1 MSDERRIEVLENIVR
16 ALTAEVRALRADVDR
31 LAGARPAAG
40 EAARAAPEPG
50 GTASSAEPA
59 TRAVS
64 PAAAPVLPPPTPP
77 TARAAAPPG
86 SAPRRPAAPAAARPR
101 GTRGEMDV
109 ETLVGRYGAV
119 AVAALTILMGVGA
132 FVRWA
137 IEHVRLGPEM
147 RVLAGAIGAAAVAA
161 TGAWLRRR
169 GHRRYGSILLALALA
184 ITHVVAWGAGPQL
197 EVVSPPVAL
206 VIAALASAAL
216 ALLAWRAEEELLFV
230 VGVGGAFVAPFVT
243 SSGEGS
249 LPVLLAF
256 GLLVF
261 GGGAAG
267 IRGRHWLVANV
278 VLALAVSAYAATAF
292 ASGDRSTPLLA
303 LSPVLFAL
311 ACAWLALALDER
323 GALRGAVRGALL
335 AAAVL
340 AIPLAGIEPAAA
352 LRWSAVAGTL
362 TAYAR
367 RLRVGHEPS
376 GALVEGMVAPLL
388 FLGAAL
394 ASFADPTTPLGV
406 AHALVWMAMAGAVA
420 GLAGPG
426 RRDVHLVVAALS
438 GITAIVLALADRP
451 SWLAPSLAAFGA
463 LVLFLALRLRA
474 PLVLLPAAGAILL
487 GTFRAIG
494 PLVERPPYAYVPFL
508 TIPSLVAAAVVALW
522 VLAGLVARGEWRGA
536 DDEPMHVASS
546 ELAALLAAPRVWWAA
561 AAVLALLWGREEL
574 AHAVSPDVANF
585 LLIAYYAVAGVSAIA
600 VGRVRSIA
608 GARQAGLALAVYA
621 DLKAIFQAAQIS
633 SIGLRVGS
641 YLLSGFFLLAVGYWA
656 WTARSGEE
664 EGAPDPSDA
673 PAPAGDADA
682 APSGAR

>member
-31 LAGARPAAG
+31 LAGVRSAVG
-40 EAARAAPEPG
+40 EAARAAPEFG
-50 GTASSAEPA
+50 RTVAGAEPA
-59 TRAVS
+59 VS
-64 PAAAPVLPPPTPP
+64 PPTPVAP
-77 TARAAAPPG
+77 RATPPAVPPERPSAAPP
-86 SAPRRPAAPAAARPR
+86 SAPRRPAGLTATRSR
-101 GTRGEMDV
+101 GKGTEMDV

-147 RVLAGAIGAAAVAA
+147 RVLAGTIGAAAVAA
-161 TGAWLRRR
+161 AGAWLRRR

-197 EVVSPPVAL
+197 EVVSPRIAL
-206 VIAALASAAL
+206 AIAALASAAL

-243 SSGEGS
+243 SSGQGS
-249 LPVLLAF
+249 IPVLLAF

-261 GGGAAG
+261 AGGAAG
-267 IRGRHWLVANV
+267 IRGRHWHVANI

-292 ASGDRSTPLLA
+292 ASADRSTTAIALA
-303 LSPVLFAL
+303 PVLFPL
-311 ACAWLALALDER
+311 ACAWIAIALDER

-335 AAAVL
+335 TAAVL

-352 LRWSAVAGTL
+352 LRWTAVAGTL

-367 RLRVGHEPS
+367 RLRVGHESS
-376 GALVEGMVAPLL
+376 GLLVEGMVVPLL

-394 ASFADPTTPLGV
+394 ASFADPVTPLGV
-406 AHALVWMAMAGAVA
+406 AHALAWMAMAGGVA
-420 GLAGPG
+420 RHAGPG
-426 RRDVHLVVAALS
+426 RRDLHLVVAALS
-438 GITAIVLALADRP
+438 GITAILLALSDHPA
-451 SWLAPSLAAFGA
+451 WLAPSLAAFGA
-463 LVLFLALRLRA
+463 LVLLLARRLRA
-474 PLVLLPAAGAILL
+474 PLVLLPAAGALLL
-487 GTFRAIG
+487 GTFRAVG
-494 PLVERPPYAYVPFL
+494 PLVERPPYEYPPFL

-522 VLAGLVARGEWRGA
+522 VLAGLLARGGWRGA
-536 DDEPMHVASS
+536 DDEPMHVAWS
-546 ELAALLAAPRVWWAA
+546 EIAALLSAPRVWWTA

-621 DLKAIFQAAQIS
+621 DLKAIFTAAQIS
-633 SIGLRVGS
+633 SVGLRVGS

-664 EGAPDPSDA
+664 EGGAESSGA